1 MRISAIVGIA
11 ALLTSCAAGPHP
23 IPESVKAHVASAKAL
38 PEDQQAVGC
47 SPASPCIF
55 QSGVCYPPE
64 LAAHMA
70 SSEICCV
77 DCLKELQKVDRP
89 GVDTVTVIFSV
100 LIGALAAGLTVV
112 AGYELKDA
120 IKK

>member
-55 QSGVCYPPE
+55 QSGVCYPPG

-70 SSEICCV
+70 SSETCCV

-89 GVDTVTVIFSV
+89 GVDMVTVIIAV
-100 LIGALAAGLTVV
+100 IAGGLAAGFSVA
-112 AGYELKDA
+112 AGYEIRDTLK
-120 IKK
+120 K